1 MIIYI
6 IKNSINNKLY
16 IGQTTY
22 SLKKRFT
29 NHSKFG
35 KGVIGEAIRK
45 YGSENFTIEELE
57 KCETIDQLNEREKF
71 WIKHFNS
78 LSPNGYNLAEGGE
91 NRIVHEET
99 RKKQSKSRKGYVMP
113 ESTKKKLSEIG
124 KTKIGE
130 NSNAYGYRFT
140 DEQREHQRKVT
151 LGNTNRRGKLS
162 SEETKNKLRVIVT
175 CPYCNKVGKLGGM
188 VRWHFNNCKSKK

>member
-35 KGVIGEAIRK
+35 KGAIGEAIRK
-45 YGSENFTIEELE
+45 YGSENFTIELLE
-57 KCETIDQLNEREKF
+57 TCETLDKLNEREKF
-71 WIKHFNS
+71 WIKHYNT

-99 RKKQSKSRKGYVMP
+99 RKKQSEARKGYVMP
-113 ESTKKKLSEIG
+113 ESTKKKLSEINKG
-124 KTKIGE
+124 
-130 NSNAYGYRFT
+130 NSYKKGYKLT
-140 DEQREHQRKVT
+140 PEQIETRRKVAM
-151 LGNTNRRGKLS
+151 GNTNRRGKPI
-162 SEETKNKLRVIVT
+162 SETQKENMRRTVI
-175 CPYCNKVGKLGGM
+175 CPYCKKEGGLSGM
-188 VRWHFNNCKSKK
+188 SRWHFNNCKFKK